1 MKKQKGIVTV
11 LLLLLLLSITNVTK
25 ATENI
30 TKITLGNETILVND
44 NVIGKNASE
53 SVYLTSSM
61 NNGGSSEEAK
71 KANKAIDKIINITRS
86 GTYEI
91 SGNLS
96 NGQIAIGSNDIEGE
110 VVIILNNANITC
122 ENAPAI
128 FVYNKETNS
137 SKCKVTIRLAEG
149 SNNTITGGKLKQSVE
164 GWSDQSEVLYHIEKG
179 YDDDRQYYERYKYDG
194 AISSDISL
202 TLEGEGT
209 LTVNGTE
216 KEGIE
221 SKRDITINSGDYKIN
236 SLDDGINACTDNE
249 SVITINGGTILV
261 NVRQEA
267 EEGDGI
273 DSNGSIIINGGTVY
287 AFASEKSQDN
297 GLDADKGIYINGG
310 TVVGTGNMADSIS
323 QDSKQ
328 SFIQAQFRE
337 KVAKETLITIT
348 DNNNQPIVAFQSDRS
363 YSVLTISTPNL
374 PKENN
379 LIYEGGTIEGNSQ
392 NRLYTQITSYTLG
405 TEKQYNSTGDRG
417 ERKDFE
423 RNDNT
428 MESNNKIYYYVLTS
442 LGVVFV
448 FLIVITIMLRRKG
461 VSQAKEKVMILITG
475 MVIGA
480 IIAMAGSYV
489 YNEMRRVQNDTVM
502 EDNMPQMR
510 ENGDMPPQ
518 KPFDEN
524 G

>member
-1 MKKQKGIVTV
+1 MKKQKGIVAV
-11 LLLLLLLSITNVTK
+11 LLLLLLLSITNVVK

-122 ENAPAI
+122 ESAPAI

-137 SKCKVTIRLAEG
+137 SKCKVTIQLAEG

-164 GWSDQSEVLYHIEKG
+164 GWSDQSKILYHIEKG

-216 KEGIE
+216 KEGVE

-261 NVRQEA
+261 NVKQEA

-273 DSNGSIIINGGTVY
+273 DSNGSIVINGGTVY

-348 DNNNQPIVAFQSDRS
+348 DNNNQPIVAFKSDRS

-379 LIYEGGTIEGNSQ
+379 LVYEGGTIEGNSQ
-392 NRLYTQITSYTLG
+392 NGLYTQITSYTLG
-405 TEKQYNSTGDRG
+405 TEKQYNTTGNRG

-428 MESNNKIYYYVLTS
+428 VESNNKIYYYVLTS

-448 FLIVITIMLRRKG
+448 FLIVITIILRRKG

-489 YNEMRRVQNDTVM
+489 YNEMRRVQNDTM
-502 EDNMPQMR
+502 IEDNMPQMR